1 MEQWAEQTVN
11 GSRVVQGEGVKG
23 EAEGEEGGE
32 GSTDFSF
39 RSAPGVPSV
48 GIGSSGGEAQ

>member
-1 MEQWAEQTVN
+1 MDQECC
-11 GSRVVQGEGVKG
+11 RGEGVKG

-39 RSAPGVPSV
+39 RSAPGGVPSV
-48 GIGSSGGEAQ
+48 GMGSSGGEAQ